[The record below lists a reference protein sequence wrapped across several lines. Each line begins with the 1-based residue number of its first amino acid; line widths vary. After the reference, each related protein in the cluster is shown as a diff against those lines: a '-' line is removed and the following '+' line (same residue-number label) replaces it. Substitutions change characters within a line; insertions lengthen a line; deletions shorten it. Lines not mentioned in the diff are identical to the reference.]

1 MRNNT
6 TNGELYDSYKIQTR
20 DDTTDDSHEEI
31 ETIRVCKAAS
41 PITRRHLRRKAFRR
55 KPSGSTE
62 VYPIIDHSDT
72 VDSLNQLLDTD
83 FAREARWSNDNPVY
97 NEVAGARIDSTL
109 KRSCIT
115 YTSLTQT
122 LRKQSASK
130 SADHLHEPS
139 ACNDCS
145 LSPPPPPPPRHARHT
160 QATPPTPPPH
170 RRGRSVLSPPP
181 PTPPPRKVCRNRFPV
196 PVSESSGP
204 MFSDYATTGSSHES
218 DVELEDVD
226 GIDQPHNRL
235 GAYALETRQSITYT
249 DGNFGQKS
257 RMIPPQEALKVG

>member
-122 LRKQSASK
+122 LQKQSVSK

-145 LSPPPPPPPRHARHT
+145 LSPSASSTTSPCSSHAGNPSPLHLRTDVAAQLCRLLLPRLLPVKCV
-160 QATPPTPPPH
+160 ATDF
-170 RRGRSVLSPPP
+170 RFQY
-181 PTPPPRKVCRNRFPV
+181 RKVAVRCL
-196 PVSESSGP
+196 
-204 MFSDYATTGSSHES
+204 ATMPLLVAVMRVTWSLRTWTASTSLTIVWEHTRWRHG
-218 DVELEDVD
+218 
-226 GIDQPHNRL
+226 R
-235 GAYALETRQSITYT
+235 ALRYT
-249 DGNFGQKS
+249 DGKLWDRS
-257 RMIPPQEALKVG
+257 RV